1 MDGVSVYAARSLVGG
16 TASGEI
22 LLCTSHI
29 PGWGGIDY
37 RTGDI
42 VEIGHPQ
49 FGQNFAGRILVM
61 PGAKGASGW
70 SGNFHLARVNGV
82 GPVAVITRDLNTKL
96 AGGLAI
102 LGVPAL
108 IDVPDDA
115 YREIETGRW
124 ATVSDGMLRLG
135 VDADDRPAAQG
146 PVDA

>member
-1 MDGVSVYAARSLVGG
+1 MSVHVARALVGG
-16 TASGEI
+16 SATGEM
-22 LLCTSHI
+22 LVCTSHI

-37 RTGDI
+37 RTGAI

-49 FGQNFAGRILVM
+49 FGESIAGRILVM

-82 GPVAVITRDLNTKL
+82 GPLAVITRDLNTKL

-108 IDVPDDA
+108 IDVPEDA
-115 YREIETGRW
+115 YREMETGKW
-124 ATVSDGMLRLG
+124 ATVSDGILLLG
-135 VDADDRPAAQG
+135 ADARVDA
-146 PVDA
+146 

>member
-1 MDGVSVYAARSLVGG
+1 MSVYAARALVGG
-16 TASGEI
+16 TASGE
-22 LLCTSHI
+22 LLVCTTHI

-49 FGQNFAGRILVM
+49 YWQNFAGRILVI

-82 GPVAVITRDLNTKL
+82 APIAVITRDLNTKL

-108 IDVPDDA
+108 IDVPEDA
-115 YREIETGRW
+115 YREIETGKW
-124 ATVSDGMLRLG
+124 ATVSDGVLRLG
-135 VDADDRPAAQG
+135 DDAEVRA
-146 PVDA
+146 

>member
-1 MDGVSVYAARSLVGG
+1 MTVYEARALVGG
-16 TASGEI
+16 TASGE
-22 LLCTSHI
+22 LLVCTTHI

-49 FGQNFAGRILVM
+49 YGQNFAGRILVI

-82 GPVAVITRDLNTKL
+82 GPIAVITRDLNTKL

-108 IDVPDDA
+108 IDVPEDA
-115 YREIETGRW
+115 YREMETGEW

-135 VDADDRPAAQG
+135 ADADERVTA
-146 PVDA
+146 